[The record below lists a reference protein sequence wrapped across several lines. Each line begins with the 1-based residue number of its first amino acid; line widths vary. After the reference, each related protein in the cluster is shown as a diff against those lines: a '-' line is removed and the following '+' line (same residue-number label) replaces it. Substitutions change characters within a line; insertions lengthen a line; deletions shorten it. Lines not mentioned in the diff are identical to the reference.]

1 MSTDN
6 LNDLRRIRAAKNQSL
21 FREVNER
28 VEDIA
33 KTFNLDDRQLDFI
46 CECAHTD
53 CTESLRL
60 SVTEYE
66 ALRRVPT
73 HFAIAPGHEIPDVEH
88 VVERT
93 SRYVVVA
100 KIGAGGALAQRLDPR
115 QAEHA

>member
-1 MSTDN
+1 VSTHKLD
-6 LNDLRRIRAAKNQSL
+6 DLRRMRAAKNQSL

-33 KTFNLDDRQLDFI
+33 KSFNLDGQQLDFV

-53 CTESLRL
+53 CMERL
-60 SVTEYE
+60 GMSATEYE
-66 ALRRVPT
+66 AVRRVPT
-73 HFAIAPGHEIPDVEH
+73 HFAIAPGHEIADVEH

-100 KIGAGGALAQRLDPR
+100 KIGVGGELAQKLDPR